1 MHSNHTGNYRY
12 LQLAKKNHI
21 RISNILK
28 ECSCIRIKEYPYSK
42 GQCFCKYSNVFC
54 KYSNVFCKCLDLTLY
69 YNTMNTKHLNN
80 LYCITFYCTYRIID
94 MLVKMCLNKKLE
106 LEWETY
112 LLYTGVHVLGEYL
125 IPLILKF
132 AWIQEYSANICK
144 HSHKK

>member
-1 MHSNHTGNYRY
+1 MDFIFQFTILFKKFRVILYFVNRPLKNMHSNHTGNYKY

-42 GQCFCKYSNVFC
+42 RQCFCKYSNVFC

-80 LYCITFYCTYRIID
+80 IYCIHI
-94 MLVKMCLNKKLE
+94 
-106 LEWETY
+106 
-112 LLYTGVHVLGEYL
+112 LLYL
-125 IPLILKF
+125 
-132 AWIQEYSANICK
+132 
-144 HSHKK
+144 